1 LLQHPER
8 EPGGERAP
16 VEPTRPAGGEQPAD
30 RLDHPIGEDIGRS
43 QPPGVTKPSEPA
55 GHHPHHQ
62 RREDDVV
69 GGDNE
74 KRQRRSRAARERR
87 SGPEQRARQP
97 VEERQQD
104 HARGR
109 DTPHQPPPRVPRG
122 SAGTAPTSGPP
133 SQLRSDNRTTPA
145 AATPTTSHHPAC
157 TGLPPARTRRRST
170 GRISGSL
177 AARRARPSAPNG
189 DTRWVRTS
197 HEASAAMR
205 LTANTPMTA

>member
-69 GGDNE
+69 GGDDE
-74 KRQRRSRAARERR
+74 KRQR
-87 SGPEQRARQP
+87 
-97 VEERQQD
+97 D
-104 HARGR
+104 ARGAPAR
-109 DTPHQPPPRVPRG
+109 PSAPPTRAPPPPNSVP
-122 SAGTAPTSGPP
+122 A